1 MKPPRFDAPA
11 SLVSD
16 QDIER
21 LLLLSLIRIRLARAS
36 MDALE
41 VLERDLQTGTRS
53 GS

>member
-21 LLLLSLIRIRLARAS
+21 LLLLSLIRTRLARAS
-36 MDALE
+36 MDTLE
-41 VLERDLQTGTRS
+41 ALERDLQTVPRAR
-53 GS
+53 